1 MPRKRDAQNAGF
13 GRAAAFAVIPSG
25 ILETIEAHYPAMS
38 PGQRAV
44 ATYILHNPATFCFL
58 PIQELAAKVLVSH
71 STVVRF
77 CKTLGYKGFYEFSR
91 DVQQVMQAGL
101 SSVSRF
107 DMTRD
112 HLDAPKTERSLLR
125 NVLDMEIQSL
135 MAVSE
140 HIKPEDMKACV
151 DMMAEADNIFVIGL
165 MASLSLAVHT
175 EQLLSKVAGNVH
187 LVPPWSLQAVS
198 MLQRVTS
205 RSVLIAF
212 AFPRYPTATVDF
224 TTQAKEKRC
233 SVIAI
238 TNSHL
243 SPLAK
248 LADQT
253 LYVPVS
259 VLSYVD
265 LYGAPVAVSTAL
277 ALEFSNRNGKQTAER
292 LLQYDKMVVR
302 NHLFTR

>member
-1 MPRKRDAQNAGF
+1 MPRKRDKQDAGF
-13 GRAAAFAVIPSG
+13 GRAAASSVTPAG
-25 ILETIEAHYPAMS
+25 ILETIEAHYPVMS

-44 ATYILHNPATFCFL
+44 AAYILRNPATFCFL
-58 PIQELAAKVLVSH
+58 PIQELAAKALVSH
-71 STVVRF
+71 ATVVRF

-101 SSVSRF
+101 SSVNRF

-112 HLDAPKTERSLLR
+112 YLDAPKAESSLLR

-135 MAVSE
+135 MSVAD

-151 DMMAEADNIFVIGL
+151 DMMQKADNIFVIGL
-165 MASLSLAVHT
+165 MASLSLAVHM
-175 EQLLSKVAGNVH
+175 EQMLSKITGNVH
-187 LVPPWSLQAVS
+187 LVPPWSLQTVS

-212 AFPRYPTATVDF
+212 AFPRYPTATLDF
-224 TTQAKEKRC
+224 TTHAKEKHC

-248 LADQT
+248 LANQV
-253 LYVPVS
+253 LYVPVG

-277 ALEFSNRNGKQTAER
+277 ALEFSNRNTKQTAER
-292 LLQYDKMVVR
+292 LLQYDKVVVR